1 LTGADHCRLMARYN
15 RWMNERMYAAAGRL
29 DDVARKRDRGV
40 FFGSL
45 HRTLNH
51 LLWADRAWIARIE
64 GTGFDVAAYG
74 ADLFDDFATLARE
87 RAATDETNVA
97 LAEDLT
103 DARLA
108 APLAYRN
115 SRGER
120 RRAPLWVVMT
130 HVFNH
135 QAHHRGQALTAL
147 LLAGEDIGATDL
159 IAMPGVV
166 EPLD

>member
-1 LTGADHCRLMARYN
+1 MARYN
-15 RWMNERMYAAAGRL
+15 RWINERLYAAAARL
-29 DDVARKRDRGV
+29 DDEDRKRDRGL

-64 GTGFDVAAYG
+64 GTGFDLPAYG
-74 ADLFDDFATLARE
+74 ADLLDDFATLAHE
-87 RAATDETNVA
+87 RATTDEAIVA
-97 LAEDLT
+97 LAEGMT

-115 SRGER
+115 SMGEH
-120 RRAPLWVVMT
+120 RRAPLWVVVT
-130 HVFNH
+130 HLFNH
-135 QAHHRGQALTAL
+135 ETHHRGQALTAL
-147 LLAGEDIGATDL
+147 LGAGEDIGATDL

-166 EPLD
+166 TATE

>member
-1 LTGADHCRLMARYN
+1 LSGADHCRLMARYN
-15 RWMNERMYAAAGRL
+15 RWMNERMVAAAGRL
-29 DDVARKRDRGV
+29 DDAARKHDRGLY
-40 FFGSL
+40 FGSL

-51 LLWADRAWIARIE
+51 LLWADRAWVARIE
-64 GTGFDVAAYG
+64 GTAFDVPAYG
-74 ADLFDDFATLARE
+74 ADLYDDFATLARE
-87 RAATDETNVA
+87 RAVTDAAIVA
-97 LAEDLT
+97 LAEGLT

-108 APLAYRN
+108 APFAYRN
-115 SRGER
+115 SKGER
-120 RRAPLWVVMT
+120 RRAPLWVIMT

-166 EPLD
+166 AALD